1 MLGARGHRRAGR
13 PRTRGLTRGLRSH
26 REESREEASSLHLRI
41 VRRGWGTECDARTLC
56 RNSKWELGVDG
67 LPRWHSW

>member
-1 MLGARGHRRAGR
+1 MLGTRGHRRAGR
-13 PRTRGLTRGLRSH
+13 PRTRGLTRVSGATERSPEK
-26 REESREEASSLHLRI
+26 RPAPSRLCI
-41 VRRGWGTECDARTLC
+41 VHWGWGTEGDARTVC